1 MSRIPT
7 ANNNFFKKKYI
18 LFFVPTAFC
27 DLQTMLQFIAP
38 DYDSFIKE
46 SEKKNLSV
54 IKFNYCALL
63 NRIMSYSFNPLFTVL
78 LFISFSFMHLS
89 QYRLQYT
96 KHV

>member
-1 MSRIPT
+1 MPT
-7 ANNNFFKKKYI
+7 
-18 LFFVPTAFC
+18 VFC

-46 SEKKNLSV
+46 SEKNLLL